1 MSMTGAQLRSA
12 FLDYFGKNGHKILPS
27 ASLVPGNDPT
37 LLFTNAGMV
46 QFKEYF
52 LGLST
57 ADWKRATTAQRCLR
71 VSGKHND
78 LENVGYTARHHTLFE
93 MLGNFS
99 FGDYFKK
106 EAIFFGWDFLTREVG
121 LDGTR
126 MTVSVFREDDEA
138 YDLWHKTMG
147 IPASRIVRF
156 DEKDNFW
163 SMGATGP
170 CGPCSEILYDQGEG
184 VGCGRPGCAVGCDCD
199 RFLEIWNLVFMQ
211 FNQDES
217 GTRTPLPKPSIDTG
231 MGLERLAGVA
241 QGVTS
246 NYDTDLFRPILD
258 GISRQCGVPI
268 GKSPALDAAMRVVAD
283 HARATAFLIAD
294 GIVPSNEGRGYVL
307 RRIMRRALRHGKKLG
322 FDGPFLHRVAG
333 IVVEEFRE
341 AYPGLAQSASFV
353 DTVAFQEERRF
364 LETLD
369 AGLRMVEEEFSRMS
383 GGGKVFPGEVA
394 FRLYDTYGFPADLTA
409 DLCRERGVALDS
421 AGFEK
426 EMEKQRAQS
435 RVSWKG
441 GEIGTQD
448 AVAGELSRAGISVDF
463 VGYERME
470 SDARVVAV
478 FRQGARVASAA
489 SGEEAELVT
498 DVTPFYGE
506 SGGQAGDTGD
516 VQGDGF
522 TLRVQDTRRVSADQ
536 VIHRVKVLSG
546 MLREG
551 QGARL
556 RVDETSRRLTQGNHT
571 ATHLLQAAL
580 RKILGTHVKQAGSYV
595 GPDKLR
601 FDFSHFEAL
610 SPETLSAVE
619 EEVNRVVFSP
629 RPVTWESLP
638 YEQAVAAGAMAFFG
652 EKYADIV
659 RMVTV
664 PEVSRELCGGTH
676 VRNTAEIG
684 LFHILSEG
692 AVAAGVRRIE
702 AVTGLPAWRCLR
714 EEAGTLH
721 GVARELNVAAPEV
734 PERVRKLSAQIKAL
748 EKALQEARRRS
759 SRDLVGEIL
768 SGAKEVARG
777 PACFRRG
784 GGDGRRGAARSGRR
798 GEGEALERDP
808 APGSPGGGTVSSGGR
823 GHPRPHREV
832 LGVRHRPEGGG
843 AGGRR
848 RRRPEGHGPGRRFP
862 RRKSAGSAR
871 LDLYVGMSAPR
882 VYGPHSGGVSRS
894 RVFRYTWTIL
904 LSGSL

>member
-12 FLDYFGKNGHKILPS
+12 FLDYFGRNGHKILPG
-27 ASLVPGNDPT
+27 ASLVPANDPT
-37 LLFTNAGMV
+37 LLFTNSGMV

-52 LGLST
+52 LGQAT
-57 ADWKRATTAQRCLR
+57 ADWKRATTSQRCLR

-78 LENVGYTARHHTLFE
+78 LDNVGYTARHHTLFE

-121 LDGTR
+121 LDGAR

-147 IPASRIVRF
+147 LPASRIVRF

-170 CGPCSEILYDQGEG
+170 CGPCSEILYDQGKS
-184 VGCGRPGCAVGCDCD
+184 VGCGRPECAVGCDCD

-211 FNQDES
+211 FDQDAS

-231 MGLERLAGVA
+231 MGLERLAGVV

-246 NYDTDLFRPILD
+246 NYDTDLFRPILE
-258 GISRQCGVPI
+258 GISRHSGVPI
-268 GKSPALDAAMRVVAD
+268 GNSPALDAAMRVVAD

-383 GGGKVFPGEVA
+383 GSGGIFPGEVA

-441 GEIGTQD
+441 GEVGAQD
-448 AVAGELSRAGISVDF
+448 ALAGELSRAGISVDF
-463 VGYERME
+463 VGYERLE
-470 SDARVVAV
+470 SDARVVAL
-478 FRQGARVASAA
+478 FREGSRVASAP
-489 SGEEAELVT
+489 SGEEADLVT

-506 SGGQAGDTGD
+506 SGGQAGDTGEIR
-516 VQGDGF
+516 GDGF
-522 TLRVQDTRRVSADQ
+522 ALRVEDTRRVSADQ
-536 VIHRVKVLSG
+536 VVHRVKVLSG
-546 MLREG
+546 TLREG
-551 QGARL
+551 QEARL
-556 RVDETSRRLTQGNHT
+556 RVDETSRRRTQGNHT

-610 SPETLSAVE
+610 SPRTLSAVE

-692 AVAAGVRRIE
+692 AVAAGIRRIE

-721 GVARELNVAAPEV
+721 DVARELKVASPEV

-768 SGAKEVARG
+768 SLATEVAG
-777 PACFRRG
+777 VRRVFAEVEAMDAAALRDLADAVKGKLSSGILLLGAREGERCHLVAGVTADLTGRFSASDIVRKAASLVG
-784 GGDGRRGAARSGRR
+784 GGGGGRKDMAQAGGSRV
-798 GEGEALERDP
+798 EHLPEAL
-808 APGSPGGGTVSSGGR
+808 ASIS
-823 GHPRPHREV
+823 
-832 LGVRHRPEGGG
+832 
-843 AGGRR
+843 
-848 RRRPEGHGPGRRFP
+848 
-862 RRKSAGSAR
+862 
-871 LDLYVGMSAPR
+871 
-882 VYGPHSGGVSRS
+882 
-894 RVFRYTWTIL
+894 TWE
-904 LSGSL
+904 

>member
-12 FLDYFGKNGHKILPS
+12 FLDYFAKNGHKILPS
-27 ASLVPGNDPT
+27 ASLVPGNDPS

-52 LGLST
+52 LGQAT

-147 IPASRIVRF
+147 IPASRVVRF

-217 GTRTPLPKPSIDTG
+217 GTRTALPKPSIDTG
-231 MGLERLAGVA
+231 MGLERLAGVV

-258 GISRQCGVPI
+258 GISRQCGVPV
-268 GKSPALDAAMRVVAD
+268 GTSPALDAAMRVVAD

-394 FRLYDTYGFPADLTA
+394 FKLYDTYGFPADLTA

-426 EMEKQRAQS
+426 EMERQRAQS

-441 GEIGTQD
+441 GEIGAQD

-478 FRQGARVASAA
+478 FRQGERVSSAA
-489 SGEEAELVT
+489 EGEEADLVT

-516 VQGDGF
+516 ALGDGF
-522 TLRVQDTRRVSADQ
+522 ALRVQDTRRVSADK
-536 VIHRVKVLSG
+536 VIHRVKILSG
-546 MLREG
+546 TLREG

-580 RKILGTHVKQAGSYV
+580 RKVLGTHVKQAGSYV

-702 AVTGLPAWRCLR
+702 AVTGLPAWRVLR

-721 GVARELNVAAPEV
+721 DVARELKVAAPEV
-734 PERVRKLSAQIKAL
+734 PDRVRKLAAQIKAS

-768 SGAKEVARG
+768 SGAKEVAGVRRVAAEVEAMDAAALRDLADAVKG
-777 PACFRRG
+777 KLSSGILLLGAREGERCHLVAGVTPDLTGRFSASDIVRKAAAVVGGGGGGRKDMAQAGGSRG
-784 GGDGRRGAARSGRR
+784 GNLP
-798 GEGEALERDP
+798 EAL
-808 APGSPGGGTVSSGGR
+808 ASIS
-823 GHPRPHREV
+823 
-832 LGVRHRPEGGG
+832 
-843 AGGRR
+843 
-848 RRRPEGHGPGRRFP
+848 
-862 RRKSAGSAR
+862 
-871 LDLYVGMSAPR
+871 
-882 VYGPHSGGVSRS
+882 
-894 RVFRYTWTIL
+894 TWE
-904 LSGSL
+904 

>member
-1 MSMTGAQLRSA
+1 MPMTGAQLRSA
-12 FLDYFGKNGHKILPS
+12 FLDYFAKNGHKILPS

-52 LGLST
+52 LGQAT

-147 IPASRIVRF
+147 IPASRVVRF

-217 GTRTPLPKPSIDTG
+217 GTRTALPKPSIDTG
-231 MGLERLAGVA
+231 MGLERLAGVV

-258 GISRQCGVPI
+258 GISRQCGVPV

-333 IVVEEFRE
+333 IVVEEFQE

-369 AGLRMVEEEFSRMS
+369 AGLRMVEEEFSRMA

-394 FRLYDTYGFPADLTA
+394 FKLYDTYGFPADLTA

-426 EMEKQRAQS
+426 EMERQRAQS

-441 GEIGTQD
+441 SEIGAQD

-478 FRQGARVASAA
+478 FRQGERVASAA
-489 SGEEAELVT
+489 EGQEAELVT

-516 VQGDGF
+516 ALGDGF
-522 TLRVQDTRRVSADQ
+522 ALRVQDTRRVSADK
-536 VIHRVKVLSG
+536 VIHRVKILSG
-546 MLREG
+546 TLREG

-580 RKILGTHVKQAGSYV
+580 RKVLGTHVKQAGSYV

-601 FDFSHFEAL
+601 FDFSHFEGL

-664 PEVSRELCGGTH
+664 AEVSRELCGGTH

-702 AVTGLPAWRCLR
+702 AVTGLPAWRYLR

-721 GVARELNVAAPEV
+721 DVARELKVAAPEV
-734 PERVRKLSAQIKAL
+734 PDRVRKLAAQIKAL

-768 SGAKEVARG
+768 SGAKEVVGVRRVAAEVEAMDAAALRDLADAVKGKLSSGILLLGAREG
-777 PACFRRG
+777 ERCHLVAGVTPDLTGRFSASDIVRKAAALVGGGGGGRKDMAQAGGSRG
-784 GGDGRRGAARSGRR
+784 GNLP
-798 GEGEALERDP
+798 EAL
-808 APGSPGGGTVSSGGR
+808 ASIS
-823 GHPRPHREV
+823 
-832 LGVRHRPEGGG
+832 
-843 AGGRR
+843 
-848 RRRPEGHGPGRRFP
+848 
-862 RRKSAGSAR
+862 
-871 LDLYVGMSAPR
+871 
-882 VYGPHSGGVSRS
+882 
-894 RVFRYTWTIL
+894 TWE
-904 LSGSL
+904 

>member
-12 FLDYFGKNGHKILPS
+12 FLEYFGKNGHKILPS

-121 LDGTR
+121 VDGTR

-231 MGLERLAGVA
+231 MGLERLAGVV
-241 QGVTS
+241 QGVAS
-246 NYDTDLFRPILD
+246 NYDTDLFLPILG
-258 GISRQCGVPI
+258 GISRQCGVPV

-333 IVVEEFRE
+333 VVVEEFQE
-341 AYPGLAQSASFV
+341 AYPELAQSASFV

-383 GGGKVFPGEVA
+383 GSGKVFPGEVA

-470 SDARVVAV
+470 SDARVVGV

-506 SGGQAGDTGD
+506 SGGQAGDIGD

-546 MLREG
+546 TLREG
-551 QGARL
+551 QAARL

-714 EEAGTLH
+714 EEAVTLH
-721 GVARELNVAAPEV
+721 GVARELKVAGPEV

-768 SGAKEVARG
+768 SGAEEVAG
-777 PACFRRG
+777 VRRLSAEVESMDAAALRDLADAVKGKLSSGILLLGAREGERCHLVAGVTSDLTGRFSASDIVRKAAALVG
-784 GGDGRRGAARSGRR
+784 GGGGGRKDMAQAGGSRIEKLA
-798 GEGEALERDP
+798 EAL
-808 APGSPGGGTVSSGGR
+808 A
-823 GHPRPHREV
+823 
-832 LGVRHRPEGGG
+832 
-843 AGGRR
+843 
-848 RRRPEGHGPGRRFP
+848 
-862 RRKSAGSAR
+862 
-871 LDLYVGMSAPR
+871 
-882 VYGPHSGGVSRS
+882 
-894 RVFRYTWTIL
+894 TIA
-904 LSGSL
+904 SWE